1 LLLEL
6 SDSPYLLSFKSI
18 EAEIAEKRQQQSLLA
33 LNKQEMDEE
42 MQDLTRSKTQ
52 VECLVADLR
61 SAEVSNDG
69 AAEQLQNQLQDI
81 SQRISEK
88 EVELMEIEP
97 EWASARQQEM
107 DERRKYAEMLV
118 FAHGTDCS
126 VGSKTLIPAYK
137 HCTLSKVGLRN
148 FHHVQNV
155 THSYVVKSTHSANFE
170 KTNPQL
176 SIIFSLSRTRQPPN
190 NKNWCTERKS
200 CKQSFTSA
208 KNGSVTLTRR
218 FRLSNNNM
226 QTYLSNGSEYHFES

>member
-126 VGSKTLIPAYK
+126 VGSKTLIRDAFLRREIDSLGK
-137 HCTLSKVGLRN
+137 FRENQSSTLNNLQLEQDQTTSKQQELVHREEELQTKL
-148 FHHVQNV
+148 H
-155 THSYVVKSTHSANFE
+155 
-170 KTNPQL
+170 
-176 SIIFSLSRTRQPPN
+176 
-190 NKNWCTERKS
+190 ERKERLGHFDQEIS
-200 CKQSFTSA
+200 SLKQQHA
-208 KNGSVTLTRR
+208 D
-218 FRLSNNNM
+218 LSE
-226 QTYLSNGSEYHFES
+226 QRK